1 MSQSLVTKRARAFRS
16 QKGKCFYCGIPMWH
30 PSVTDHLFQSIIAE
44 KAMSRIRC
52 TTEHLQARCDGG
64 SDATENL
71 VAACHF
77 CNQARHRRASPLG
90 PIEFRK
96 LVMKRVRAGKWH
108 PAYFHQIYRN

>member
-1 MSQSLVTKRARAFRS
+1 MSQSRITKRARAFRS
-16 QKGKCFYCGIPMWH
+16 QKGKCFYCDIPMWYA
-30 PSVTDHLFQSIIAE
+30 SITGHLFRSRISK

-52 TTEHLQARCDGG
+52 TAEHLQARSDGG

-90 PIEFRK
+90 SSEFRK
-96 LVMKRVRAGKWH
+96 LVMSRVRAGKWH
-108 PAYFHQIYRN
+108 PAYFHQLYRN